1 VTLAR
6 VVLLVAALVA
16 SGAGCP
22 WRHRIDQ
29 GAAARAAL
37 KSVQYV
43 RRSFQSSLAGCND
56 PTSHAPAPCVRMD
69 VEYVEATRSTIEL
82 ARAVAAFVGA
92 TVLRPVGDGGPVTD
106 VEMLRDLLYD
116 LYRERQQAFPDYR
129 IPWQLERTV
138 SVACNTPR
146 IQGLVAADHSFT
158 GGAAPVERVD
168 YRSLDTTTGAR
179 VGLDGLVAPEN
190 QDAFTAQLERRFR
203 EARRLAFGQGLAAAG
218 FDFSG
223 GRFAATDNLLAC
235 PDALT
240 FRWNPGDVAPTVFG
254 PTEVVVPRAEVAEL
268 LRSDAPL

>member
-1 VTLAR
+1 M
-6 VVLLVAALVA
+6 VLLVAALA
-16 SGAGCP
+16 TTGAGCLL
-22 WRHRIDQ
+22 RHRTDP

-37 KSVQYV
+37 RSVQYV

-56 PTSHAPAPCVRMD
+56 PASHEPAPCVRMN

-82 ARAVAAFVGA
+82 ARAVAGFVRE
-92 TVLRPVGDGGPVTD
+92 TVLHPVGDSAPPPD
-106 VEMLRDLLYD
+106 VEALRDLLYD
-116 LYRERQQAFPDYR
+116 LYRERQEAFPDYR
-129 IPWQLERTV
+129 IPWQLERKV

-146 IQGLVAADHSFT
+146 VQGLVAADHSFT

-168 YRSLDTTTGAR
+168 YRSLDTTSGAR

-190 QDAFTAQLERRFR
+190 RDAFIVQLERRFR
-203 EARRLAFGQGLAAAG
+203 DARRLAPGQSLAAAG
-218 FDFSG
+218 FDFPG
-223 GRFAATDNLLAC
+223 GRFAATANLLAC

-268 LRSDAPL
+268 LRSDAPG